1 MSSAA
6 IRKYSIASPT
16 SPVAG
21 LRASKVSPPS
31 ESTQRPS
38 TNIFS
43 VSTLSA
49 TFKRLPPVD
58 SDRGVEN
65 RVLAHLD
72 ERLELLIDARVDSR
86 IFIVGQELLPFL
98 VRHLVSGPRP
108 HPLPPVIVFGR
119 PDPRPVEAGP
129 IGTHRLLGT
138 QVVTAGTHF
147 ADPVHGEALIVEGDS
162 LGQDPLEHPQGFHV
176 DDEFFIGGQQCALQP
191 ARGVAG
197 EMNATH

>member
-1 MSSAA
+1 M
-6 IRKYSIASPT
+6 T

-49 TFKRLPPVD
+49 TFNPLPPVD

-65 RVLAHLD
+65 RILAHLD
-72 ERLELLIDARVDSR
+72 ERLDLLIDARVDSR

-98 VRHLVSGPRP
+98 VRHLVSGPRS

-119 PDPRPVEAGP
+119 RDPRPVEACSIVPHGV
-129 IGTHRLLGT
+129 LGT

-147 ADPVHGEALIVEGDS
+147 A
-162 LGQDPLEHPQGFHV
+162 
-176 DDEFFIGGQQCALQP
+176 
-191 ARGVAG
+191 
-197 EMNATH
+197 